1 MMLSVVVA
9 GTSNAQDW
17 FSDDFEDGV
26 IDPAHWS
33 SSGDIYESG
42 GYLVLLREDPDDWV
56 ETISSYSG
64 DWIIEMD
71 MRLEYIVW
79 NDMFH
84 GIAVGPENGP
94 FAVGISFGY
103 SQYGKLYMAQRD
115 GSGGTYYYY
124 GPNGSNLPGQW
135 LHWTF
140 EKQGSQLTVLVDG
153 SPVSGIPVGTVAEGS
168 KVFLPGLYED
178 GDGPPHEEY
187 TCSSCDSFSISQSG
201 TSLEPSTWASI
212 KLSL

>member
-1 MMLSVVVA
+1 MLLVLLA
-9 GTSNAQDW
+9 GVSNGQDW

-33 SSGDIYESG
+33 NSGDIYESG

-56 ETISSYSG
+56 ETTGSYSG

-71 MRLEYIVW
+71 IRLDYIVW

-84 GIAVGPENGP
+84 GIAIGPENSP

-103 SQYGKLYMAQRD
+103 SQYGKLYLAQRN
-115 GSGGTYYYY
+115 GSGGTNYYY

-140 EKQGSQLTVLVDG
+140 EKQGSQLTVLVDDL
-153 SPVSGIPVGTVAEGS
+153 PVSGIPVGTVAEGS

-178 GDGPPHEEY
+178 GDGPPHSGY
-187 TCSSCDSFSISQSG
+187 TCSSCDYFSIAQSG
-201 TSLEPSTWASI
+201 TALEPSSWASI
-212 KLSL
+212 KLSF